1 MFKYFSISKMLHH
14 EYIDLDCWALFGM
27 DNWFSN
33 QLIANGLFYMA
44 MFVLNEVHG

>member
-1 MFKYFSISKMLHH
+1 MLHH

-33 QLIANGLFYMA
+33 QLIANGLFYIA